1 MRQDPTFKHIF
12 AHRFMV
18 EELLRWCVGDLHD
31 GRELVESLD
40 FARLE
45 RVQEQSTTGPATD
58 KRRYANDIVWR
69 APFRDGTRAAS
80 VWRHLVVMLE
90 VQGAPDRLM
99 ALRMRNYVDNHHLEL
114 WRDRYFGATERLAP
128 VLPVVFYT
136 DVPRWTA
143 AGRVIDL
150 VTPRTTDA
158 PEAAPELR
166 SRRSAVFAGDGYVLL
181 DTLRLAPDDLPHDNA
196 AALLAGLCNPAL
208 DRLPGQLAALWA
220 RLDAPPLRELRE
232 VILRWAQH
240 TARRLIGIDLGVD
253 DMVEVDRLHV
263 SGELEAYFAKR
274 RLAYQQRYRNEGR
287 EQGVADERAL
297 LQRQASRKFGA
308 GADGRLAPLL
318 ADIGTAEVLATV
330 GEWIIDC
337 ETLEELV
344 ARLDGLA
351 S

>member
-1 MRQDPTFKHIF
+1 MSD
-12 AHRFMV
+12 
-18 EELLRWCVGDLHD
+18 
-31 GRELVESLD
+31 
-40 FARLE
+40 
-45 RVQEQSTTGPATD
+45 
-58 KRRYANDIVWR
+58 
-69 APFRDGTRAAS
+69 
-80 VWRHLVVMLE
+80 
-90 VQGAPDRLM
+90 
-99 ALRMRNYVDNHHLEL
+99 LEL

-158 PEAAPELR
+158 PEVAPELR
-166 SRRSAVFAGDGYVLL
+166 SPRSAVFAGDGYVLL

-274 RLAYQQRYRNEGR
+274 RLAYQQRYRNEGL
-287 EQGVADERAL
+287 EQGIEHGIADERAL
-297 LQRQASRKFGA
+297 LQRQASRKFGV